1 MLQSLNNSYRK
12 DNVRNI
18 TLKLGKAQ
26 NWQSSQD
33 MTNEIVILTF

>member
-12 DNVRNI
+12 DNVKNI

-26 NWQSSQD
+26 NWQSS
-33 MTNEIVILTF
+33 

>member
-26 NWQSSQD
+26 NWQS
-33 MTNEIVILTF
+33 F

>member
-1 MLQSLNNSYRK
+1 MLQSFNNSYRK

-26 NWQSSQD
+26 NWQSS
-33 MTNEIVILTF
+33 

>member
-18 TLKLGKAQ
+18 TLKFGKAQ
-26 NWQSSQD
+26 NWQSS
-33 MTNEIVILTF
+33 

>member
-12 DNVRNI
+12 DNIRNI

-26 NWQSSQD
+26 NWQSS
-33 MTNEIVILTF
+33 

>member
-1 MLQSLNNSYRK
+1 MIQSLNNSYHK

-26 NWQSSQD
+26 NWQSS
-33 MTNEIVILTF
+33 

>member
-18 TLKLGKAQ
+18 TLKLGKAI
-26 NWQSSQD
+26 NWQSS
-33 MTNEIVILTF
+33 

>member
-1 MLQSLNNSYRK
+1 MLQSLNKCYRK

-26 NWQSSQD
+26 NWQS
-33 MTNEIVILTF
+33 F

>member
-12 DNVRNI
+12 DILRNI

-26 NWQSSQD
+26 NWQSS
-33 MTNEIVILTF
+33 